1 MTTLLPLTNG
11 HLQVA
16 IISALCK
23 RSFKTVLIQVQ
34 IYTSLMRYFRLIFFL
49 FCPLITSLLRQISTS
64 LLKNIHK
71 ILTCM
76 RLIDPPIMTSFSR

>member
-23 RSFKTVLIQVQ
+23 KSFKTVLIQVQ

-49 FCPLITSLLRQISTS
+49 STYYVTVTSDIYVFIKERS
-64 LLKNIHK
+64 
-71 ILTCM
+71 
-76 RLIDPPIMTSFSR
+76 

>member
-11 HLQVA
+11 HLQVT

-34 IYTSLMRYFRLIFFL
+34 IYTSLMRYFRLIFF
-49 FCPLITSLLRQISTS
+49 CPLITSLLRQISTS
-64 LLKNIHK
+64 LLKNVHK

-76 RLIDPPIMTSFSR
+76 RLINPPIMMSFSS